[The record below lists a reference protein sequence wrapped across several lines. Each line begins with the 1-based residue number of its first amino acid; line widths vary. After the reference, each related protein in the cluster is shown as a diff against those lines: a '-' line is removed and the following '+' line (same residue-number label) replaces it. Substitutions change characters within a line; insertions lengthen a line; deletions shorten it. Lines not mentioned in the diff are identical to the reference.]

1 MWEYSPKVIEHFMNP
16 RNVGEIEDPDAEAQV
31 GSFVCGDM
39 IKLQLKINDQGI
51 ITDAKFKTFGCG
63 AAIASAS
70 VLTEMII
77 GKSVDEVAGI
87 SNEDIIRE
95 LGGLPEAKIH
105 CSVMGA
111 DALRSALEDYYAK
124 QGLQPPPEMDTSP
137 LVCHCFG
144 VTQNKIRN
152 AIFAYHL
159 RTVDE
164 VTTYTKAGGGC
175 GKCKEEIQK
184 IINATLGEQVAE
196 PPELVAVQKRP
207 LTNLQRMKMIEDVIE
222 KEIRPQLQ
230 ADGGDIK
237 LVDIKDNIVQV
248 EMLGTCRE
256 CPVSPVTI
264 KQYVEQKLRELV
276 DNEILVEEVK

>member
-1 MWEYSPKVIEHFMNP
+1 MWEYTPKVVEHFMNP
-16 RNVGEIEDPDAEAQV
+16 RNVGEIEDPDAESQV
-31 GSFVCGDM
+31 GSLVCGDM
-39 IKLQLKINDQGI
+39 IKLQLKINDEGV

-77 GKSVDEVAGI
+77 GKKLEEVAGI
-87 SNEDIIRE
+87 TNEDIVRE

-111 DALRSALEDYYAK
+111 DALRNALADYYAK
-124 QGLQPPPEMDTSP
+124 KGLQPPPEMDTSP
-137 LVCHCFG
+137 IVCHCFG
-144 VTQNKIRN
+144 VTENKIRN
-152 AIFAYHL
+152 AILTYNL

-175 GKCKEEIQK
+175 GKCKDEIQK
-184 IINATLGEQVAE
+184 ILDVTLQEVAAE
-196 PPELVAVQKRP
+196 PSEPVSAQKKP
-207 LTNLQRMKMIEDVIE
+207 LTNIQRIKMIEDVIE

-237 LVDIKDNIVQV
+237 LVDIKDKVVQV

-264 KQYVEQKLRELV
+264 KQYVEQKLRDLV
-276 DNEILVEEVK
+276 DDEIQVEEVK